1 MYYNKFNFIF
11 FICIF
16 LFYNRLGL
24 SSLTHWKYNKI
35 SKYSVLFSSDQLF
48 IWYQPWSW
56 LIGANCRW
64 ESSFTFQWRTQNY
77 LRILCSYTRDLDIL
91 DKIEWIYSFV
101 SSIREKNFLWILFY
115 ILFDRTLVR
124 IVISL
129 NQKIKKSCLILLHYI
144 FNHKQEAIIDY
155 ISNISV
161 VFGESTNIE
170 ICGK

>member
-1 MYYNKFNFIF
+1 MIDWSQLLLR
-11 FICIF
+11 IP
-16 LFYNRLGL
+16 FY
-24 SSLTHWKYNKI
+24 I
-35 SKYSVLFSSDQLF
+35 SM
-48 IWYQPWSW
+48 
-56 LIGANCRW
+56 
-64 ESSFTFQWRTQNY
+64 QNSKL

-115 ILFDRTLVR
+115 IWFDRTLVR

-129 NQKIKKSCLILLHYI
+129 NQMIKKSCLILLHYI